1 MSSITTVLQER
12 FEETDGG
19 EDRTETAQFIADFI
33 RKGVKS
39 GDAEAL
45 VIFLAP
51 AIQTM
56 VGKCY
61 ADYTRKIRIA
71 AAERVDGFGGPTTY
85 PILEQVIADDDDVA
99 PILSTGSGTFVPT
112 GRTEEVKIPGL
123 LDRAVLS
130 KTYKIVGYGY
140 VSIGEMTVAQ
150 HQDMINWFQKRA
162 DANQKHVEDHTEW
175 IRMVTVSGAACL
187 NDLV

>member
-1 MSSITTVLQER
+1 MSSITTVLLER
-12 FEETDGG
+12 FEETEGS
-19 EDRTETAQFIADFI
+19 EDRTETADFIADFI

-85 PILEQVIADDDDVA
+85 PILEQVITDDDDVA
-99 PILSTGSGTFVPT
+99 PILSTGSGTFMPT
-112 GRTEEVKIPGL
+112 GQVEEVKIPGL

-150 HQDMINWFQKRA
+150 HQDMIDWFQKRA
-162 DANQKHVEDHTEW
+162 DANQKHVEDHKEW

>member
-1 MSSITTVLQER
+1 MSSITTVIQEH
-12 FEETDGG
+12 FEVT
-19 EDRTETAQFIADFI
+19 EDRNEVTDFIADFI

-45 VIFLAP
+45 VMFLAP
-51 AIQTM
+51 AIQIM
-56 VGKCY
+56 VAKCY

-85 PILEQVIADDDDVA
+85 PILEQVITDDDVA

-112 GRTEEVKIPGL
+112 GQTEEVKIPGL

-140 VSIGEMTVAQ
+140 VSIGDMTIAQ
-150 HQDMINWFQKRA
+150 HQDMVDWFQKRV
-162 DANQKHVEDHTEW
+162 DANQKHVEDHKEW
-175 IRMVTVSGAACL
+175 IRMVTTSGASCL